1 MNASS
6 IQRKNPYQ
14 SKQTAYLNWCHNEGK
29 KFIPGPPKLR
39 EIVTPKRL
47 FLFLKT
53 HIKPA
58 KVREI
63 PLSFA
68 SFDAY
73 VSAIVDLYHRQRTEF
88 KVRPVLD
95 DPNEPDADWVT
106 PRDDRVK
113 EYLKQIKKERQNVH
127 RVTQSHEM
135 AQEKT
140 VTPSSTNSSNMLIPT
155 TFTGNSD
162 PSLLSNGFGGI
173 EPPTGYSIVSSQG
186 LRGSS
191 SSTSS
196 SGTDISYLNQQL
208 AKTNDK
214 VNRLSMDVQQLKE
227 LLTNTNNKVTQI
239 VEMLTLVTKA
249 GQVGAH
255 RTPSQS
261 EPVSN
266 SMEPPQPTNGQ
277 YGIATVSVPFS
288 NPIGAPPAPT
298 TTVIPEI
305 ILNNKAKTISAI
317 WREYKIG
324 YKGQPSLAEMER
336 KYGTS
341 WRRGRIRKTV
351 QRRRRIAQAIET
363 YINQGLTEEEA
374 LFRLEKYRQERS
386 KSLFW
391 LYSNVPENSY
401 DL

>member
-1 MNASS
+1 MNASR
-6 IQRKNPYQ
+6 IERKNPYQ
-14 SKQTAYLNWCHNEGK
+14 SKQTNYLNWCHNEGK
-29 KFIPGPPKLR
+29 NYIPGPPKLR

-53 HIKPA
+53 HIEPA

-73 VSAIVDLYHRQRTEF
+73 VSAIVDLYHRQRAEL
-88 KVRPVLD
+88 KVRPMLN

-106 PRDDRVK
+106 PRDLRVK

-127 RVTQSHEM
+127 RATQPHEIT
-135 AQEKT
+135 QDRT
-140 VTPSSTNSSNMLIPT
+140 VTPSSTNSSNLVMPT
-155 TFTGNSD
+155 TFTANSD
-162 PSLLSNGFGGI
+162 SSLLSNEFGGI
-173 EPPTGYSIVSSQG
+173 ERPSGYSIVSNQG
-186 LRGSS
+186 LKGP
-191 SSTSS
+191 STSASS
-196 SGTDISYLNQQL
+196 SGSDISYFTQQL
-208 AKTNDK
+208 AQTNDK

-239 VEMLTLVTKA
+239 VEMLTLVNKA
-249 GQVGAH
+249 GQIGAH
-255 RTPSQS
+255 RTPLQS
-261 EPVSN
+261 EPVSK
-266 SMEPPQPTNGQ
+266 SLEPLQSTNGQ
-277 YGIATVSVPFS
+277 FGIGTVSAPFT
-288 NPIGAPPAPT
+288 NPVGAPPTPSP
-298 TTVIPEI
+298 TVIPEI
-305 ILNNKAKTISAI
+305 ILNSKAKTISAI